1 MISKHDLEIALQW
14 VSGLTFRADAGGES
28 SGGQNFGGTGIRA
41 PDQHGS
47 NHVLYKAAEMLKK
60 SWLKHA
66 KTPKTK
72 EESLQYTSVNHHET

>member
-28 SGGQNFGGTGIRA
+28 SGGQNFGGTGIRVTIKRIPWLA

-60 SWLKHA
+60 
-66 KTPKTK
+66 
-72 EESLQYTSVNHHET
+72 

>member
-47 NHVLYKAAEMLKK
+47 NHVLYKAAEEIMAKPL
-60 SWLKHA
+60 A

-72 EESLQYTSVNHHET
+72 EESLQYTSVNHPA